1 MRVAGYVRVS
11 TEQQKEEERHIRQ
24 RNRLQ
29 NWAES
34 NDHKLELFEDH
45 GISGQEDDRPDYK
58 KMMDKIASGEFDAV
72 AVRELSRFGRSLQTV
87 LGDIETLQEN
97 GVEFISVTENFDTS
111 DAMGKAMMQ
120 MIGVFNEFW
129 ANLARERA
137 HETVER
143 RREQGKPIGRPK
155 KLDEGEIDQVLE
167 WHEMGLGYSSIAKLS
182 EDAFGTE
189 LHRSTV
195 RRYVKDAEGEADD

>member
-11 TEQQKEEERHIRQ
+11 TEQQKKEERHVRQ

-29 NWAES
+29 DWAES
-34 NDHKLELFEDH
+34 NGHELELFEDH
-45 GISGQEDDRPDYK
+45 GISGQEDDRPDYNE
-58 KMMDKIASGEFDAV
+58 MMERIGDGEFDAV

-87 LGDIETLQEN
+87 LSDIEDLQEN
-97 GVEFISVTENFDTS
+97 DVEFISVTENFDTS

-137 HETVER
+137 HEMVER

-155 KLDEGEIDQVLE
+155 KLSEDEIAQVRE
-167 WHEMGLGYSSIAKLS
+167 WHEMGLGYSSIATFS
-182 EDAFGTE
+182 EDAFDKS

-195 RRYVKDAEGEADD
+195 RRYVQEADA